1 MADVCAASIRGH
13 LGAAGLEVQ
22 VLSFNRGP
30 QFYTA
35 QLRPEGKTTVKKL
48 VNFQS
53 DLSVRLGREV
63 VISYEGGT
71 LFMQIDADQPFYPD
85 LSSAA
90 LTDKLRLGVSP
101 DGKTVQL
108 SPPEIPHMLVAGT
121 TGSGKTV
128 AMVTLAK
135 EFNRLNYDVRLFDYK
150 NSASYLEA
158 GFINEVEE
166 ANLELAMVWLKMVQC
181 IKPDATSGPNPPRPN
196 PTAILIDEFQAM
208 PSGCLFY
215 VKDLLA
221 RGREFNIHVVLA
233 TQHPTVKVVSSA
245 LKANCP
251 TRLALRTATSSDSR
265 VILDQSGAEKLV
277 GRGDALLS
285 YGGKIQRLQVF
296 AS

>member
-1 MADVCAASIRGH
+1 MAELCAAAIRGH

-22 VLSFNRGP
+22 VLSFDRGP

-35 QLRPEGKTTVKKL
+35 HLRPEGKTTVKKL
-48 VNFQS
+48 VNFQA

-63 VISYEGGT
+63 VVSYEGGT
-71 LFMQIDADQPFYPD
+71 LFMQIDSDHPYYPELKD
-85 LSSAA
+85 VPETSSI
-90 LTDKLRLGVSP
+90 RLGVNPSNQ
-101 DGKTVQL
+101 TVQL
-108 SPPEIPHMLVAGT
+108 MPADIPHMLVAGT

-135 EFNRLNYDVRLFDYK
+135 EFRRLGYEVRLLDYK
-150 NSASYLEA
+150 NSEA
-158 GFINEVEE
+158 YAAVGFVNEVECAQE
-166 ANLELAMVWLKMVQC
+166 ELGSIWLAMIQA
-181 IKPDATSGPNPPRPN
+181 IKPERDQDHIPPPK

-208 PSGCLFY
+208 PSGCLYY

-221 RGREFNIHVVLA
+221 RGRAFSIHLVLA

-265 VILDQSGAEKLV
+265 VILDQSGAEKLM

>member
-1 MADVCAASIRGH
+1 MADLCAAAIRGH
-13 LGAAGLEVQ
+13 LGAAGLDVQ
-22 VLSFNRGP
+22 VLSFDRGP

-35 QLRPEGKTTVKKL
+35 HLRPEGKTTVKKL
-48 VNFQS
+48 VNFQA

-63 VISYEGGT
+63 VVSYEGGT
-71 LFMQIDADQPFYPD
+71 LFMQIDSDHPYYPELKD
-85 LSSAA
+85 VTETSSI
-90 LTDKLRLGVSP
+90 RLGVNPSNQ
-101 DGKTVQL
+101 TVQL
-108 SPPEIPHMLVAGT
+108 VPADIPHMLVAGT

-128 AMVTLAK
+128 AMLTLAK
-135 EFNRLNYDVRLFDYK
+135 EFRRLGYEVRLLDYK
-150 NSASYLEA
+150 NSAAYETA
-158 GFINEVEE
+158 GFINEVEFAE
-166 ANLELAMVWLKMVQC
+166 DELGCIWLSMVQA
-181 IKPDATSGPNPPRPN
+181 IKPEKGRDYIPAPR

-208 PSGCLFY
+208 PSGCLYY

-221 RGREFNIHVVLA
+221 RGREFNIHLVLA

-265 VILDQSGAEKLV
+265 VILDQSGAEKLM

>member
-1 MADVCAASIRGH
+1 MADICAASIRGH
-13 LGAAGLEVQ
+13 LGAAGLDVQ
-22 VLSFNRGP
+22 VLSFDRGP

-35 QLRPEGKTTVKKL
+35 HLRPQGKTTVKKL
-48 VNFQS
+48 VNFQA

-63 VISYEGGT
+63 VVNYEGGT
-71 LFMQIDADQPFYPD
+71 LFMQIDSDHPYYPELKD
-85 LSSAA
+85 VTETSGI
-90 LTDKLRLGVSP
+90 RLGVNPSNQ
-101 DGKTVQL
+101 TVQL
-108 SPPEIPHMLVAGT
+108 TPADIPHMLVAGT

-128 AMVTLAK
+128 AMVTLSR
-135 EFNRLNYDVRLFDYK
+135 EFRRLGYDVRLFDYK
-150 NSASYLEA
+150 NSEAYAAA
-158 GFINEVEE
+158 GFVNEVEQAE
-166 ANLELAMVWLKMVQC
+166 DELGIIWLSMVRA
-181 IKPDATSGPNPPRPN
+181 IKPKDDPEHRSN
-196 PTAILIDEFQAM
+196 PTPSAILIDEFQAM
-208 PSGCLFY
+208 PPDCLYY

-221 RGREFNIHVVLA
+221 RGRAFNIHLVLA

-265 VILDQSGAEKLV
+265 VILDQSGAEKLM